1 MAQTLGKTLVIANP
15 AAQNG
20 YGAAA
25 ARFVEERL
33 RGSFP
38 GDGLAIRMTEARRHG
53 LEIAAGSQ
61 GFDTVVALG
70 GDGVIHEVA
79 NGLMAIPADK
89 RPAFGILPVGSGND
103 YARTLDMDFAIE
115 RSVEQ
120 LLNAQQQPFDLGC
133 CNGEYFVETL
143 SFGLDAAIAL
153 DTMQRRVRTG
163 KTGTVLFLESGI
175 DMLLHNRLTYD
186 YVLRYGEAPGDGAGT
201 EPESAAG
208 AEGGPE
214 ARDGAGRGA
223 EAKGQMLM
231 FAVQVGPT
239 YGGGFRICPEASTD
253 DGLLDLCIAHPP
265 LGVLKALV
273 VFLLTKNAHHTRF
286 KQIEFMRAPAV
297 TLRFEGN
304 IPPVQIDGEPFEAE
318 EFAIRCVPG
327 ALRVLVPK

>member
-20 YGAAA
+20 YGEAA

-33 RGSFP
+33 RGYFP
-38 GDGLAIRMTEARRHG
+38 ADGLTVRMTEASRHG

-79 NGLMAIPADK
+79 NGLMAIPEQK

-103 YARTLDMDFAIE
+103 YARTLNMDFAIE
-115 RSVEQ
+115 KSVEQ
-120 LLNAQQQPFDLGC
+120 LLNAQQKPFDLGC

-153 DTMQRRVRTG
+153 DTMERRVRTG
-163 KTGTVLFLESGI
+163 KTGTTLFLESGI

-186 YVLRYGEAPGDGAGT
+186 YVLRYGEAA
-201 EPESAAG
+201 
-208 AEGGPE
+208 
-214 ARDGAGRGA
+214 GA

-273 VFLLTKNAHHTRF
+273 VFLLSKNAHHTRF
-286 KQIEFMRAPAV
+286 KQIEFMKAPAV
-297 TLRFEGN
+297 TLRFEGK